1 MRRRAIDKL
10 IVLLT
15 STKKHNINI
24 VENNRILT
32 NKTIKG
38 IYVRVHSLIQLNALI
53 DQDIKGYYF
62 PLSKHLDEAIQLAK
76 KHQKKVIPFINF

>member
-1 MRRRAIDKL
+1 MSKEHIKNQLAKLGNTIFVAEKINIEFPENAFLSLKEINEMRRQAIDKL

-38 IYVRVHSLIQLNALI
+38 IYVH
-53 DQDIKGYYF
+53 
-62 PLSKHLDEAIQLAK
+62 
-76 KHQKKVIPFINF
+76 